1 MSLTPHFSDALTSH
15 FAASGDSTRASNSSA
30 PPTSPVAFSRQPLE
44 SPASAESSSAGSTSA
59 VGENGMPSTDRPST
73 DRPSTD
79 RRQRSTSARASRA
92 GMERRQFGSSH
103 SGLSAEGRDLA
114 AAIDA
119 YKLEHRR
126 RYITCDEML
135 VVLKSLGYD
144 KTLASEETR

>member
-1 MSLTPHFSDALTSH
+1 MSLTPQFSDALTSH
-15 FAASGDSTRASNSSA
+15 FAASSDSSRASSTSA
-30 PPTSPVAFSRQPLE
+30 MPQSPVAFSRQPSE
-44 SPASAESSSAGSTSA
+44 STAPSSASGRET
-59 VGENGMPSTDRPST
+59 GMPPI
-73 DRPSTD
+73 D
-79 RRQRSTSARASRA
+79 RRQRSTSGRASRA

-135 VVLKSLGYD
+135 IVLKSLGYD
-144 KTLASEETR
+144 KALASEES